1 MKKNIAMVVM
11 TVLILILAITL
22 IATNSEKIM
31 NAIFPGKEQ
40 IIEYGDDFS
49 EVAYYDGSSELN
61 VSTIDSDYKL
71 VYYLHADCSS
81 CIEILPIIDRIQSI
95 FSGCNMKTILLWD
108 NEIPKKILSGYDFKS
123 YSLHKTQLDTVYGSV
138 FLIDGANRVIFKEN
152 KQLDSLVMKLFDLG
166 IGDSAK
172 LISNTN
178 SYILDNYGYKDADK
192 PLLVYFSMIGCP
204 DCEAVDPIIDS
215 NEICGYYNV
224 IKIFVEKNTTSD
236 KTDLFMDDLK
246 LYKKVYSISWYP
258 SFLLI
263 DTDRYMF
270 VGKTEKEE
278 LLQIFR
284 DF

>member
-1 MKKNIAMVVM
+1 MA
-11 TVLILILAITL
+11 VLILILSVAVIT
-22 IATNSEKIM
+22 TNSEKIM

-49 EVAYYDGSSELN
+49 KVTYYDGSRELN
-61 VSTIDSDYKL
+61 VSTIDSEYKL

-81 CIEILPIIDRIQSI
+81 CIEMLPLIDRIQSV
-95 FSGCNMKTILLWD
+95 FSDCNMKIILLWD
-108 NEIPKKILSGYDFKS
+108 NEIPKKTLSGYDFES
-123 YSLHKTQLDTVYGSV
+123 YSLHKTQLDNVYGSV
-138 FLIDGANRVIFKEN
+138 FLIDGANKVVFKDN
-152 KQLDSLVMKLFDLG
+152 KQLDSLVIKLFDLG
-166 IGDSAK
+166 IGDSAT

-178 SYILDNYGYKDADK
+178 SYIVENYGYKGSDK
-192 PLLVYFSMIGCP
+192 PLMVYFSMIGCP

-215 NEICGYYNV
+215 SEISEHYNV
-224 IKIFVEKNTTSD
+224 IKISVEKNTIAD

-263 DTDRYMF
+263 DNDRYMF
-270 VGKTEKEE
+270 VGETEKEE